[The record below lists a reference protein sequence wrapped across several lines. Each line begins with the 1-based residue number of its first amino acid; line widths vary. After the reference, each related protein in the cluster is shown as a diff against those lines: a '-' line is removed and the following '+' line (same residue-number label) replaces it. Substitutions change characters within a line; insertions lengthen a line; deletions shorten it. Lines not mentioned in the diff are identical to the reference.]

1 VFVVNSKNK
10 KTWLTRLVA
19 AAVAGGLFLTLANLS
34 HINQAAAQTTAQTA
48 PAAKGMEKAMQSLQD
63 AMNAQSM
70 KMKAILGNNG
80 LGDVIA
86 DPALRAKLAPKIL
99 PHMQIIIDKFD
110 AFIKQYPQAAGMIRD
125 VKYHELALMEL
136 LGDQSATKAIAAG
149 QKSHNP
155 KVAFAAKLADLEVQW
170 HQSGTNSA
178 SESKILDQVQQLVKQ
193 EPANDDLTAV
203 LLGFLQSG
211 PVAPTIQAR
220 IKKIVTTELKGP
232 YALALQQQE
241 NSQKSMEKKL
251 DSLKDKPMVIDG
263 TQVDGKPFNSAN
275 WKGKVV
281 LVDFWATWCGP
292 CRASLPHVESL
303 YKKYHSKGLD
313 IVSVSNDNSVKALKA
328 FLKAHPQMSWPQL
341 FDAKHPGWSP
351 MATSFG
357 ISGIPTQF
365 VIDRGGVLRHIIVG
379 YSPNLAAKLTADI
392 RPLLK

>member
-1 VFVVNSKNK
+1 MVNSKNK

-110 AFIKQYPQAAGMIRD
+110 AFIKHYPQAAGMIRD

-136 LGDQSATKAIAAG
+136 LGDQNATKAIAAG

>member
-1 VFVVNSKNK
+1 MVNSKNK

-110 AFIKQYPQAAGMIRD
+110 AFIKHYPQAAGMIRD

-136 LGDQSATKAIAAG
+136 LGDQNATKAIAAG

-178 SESKILDQVQQLVKQ
+178 GESKILDQVQQLVKQ

>member
-1 VFVVNSKNK
+1 MVNSKNK

-178 SESKILDQVQQLVKQ
+178 GESKILDQVQQLVKQ

>member
-1 VFVVNSKNK
+1 MNSKNK

-110 AFIKQYPQAAGMIRD
+110 AFIKHYPQAAGMIRD

>member
-110 AFIKQYPQAAGMIRD
+110 AFIKHYPQAAGMIRD